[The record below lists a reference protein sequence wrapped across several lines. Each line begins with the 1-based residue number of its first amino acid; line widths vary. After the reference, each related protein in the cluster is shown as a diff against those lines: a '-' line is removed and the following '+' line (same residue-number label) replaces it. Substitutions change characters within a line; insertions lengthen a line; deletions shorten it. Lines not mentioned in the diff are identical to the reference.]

1 MNWTMPHLVRVSQTF
16 TSFLTPQKPA
26 LQQRYPTPHPPY
38 VLKQRLNE
46 EPLAPPTKSKD
57 WLGASGDEE
66 DSEDLEGDT
75 LFEEIQKPEKRSAP
89 SDYLEQRPAKR
100 LKSNDEYRPKKNDER
115 GDFEGETLLAS
126 TPHPEDH
133 APANKKEQEDRQAMP
148 PPPKPHI
155 SLDDKPYIPE
165 RDLIDR
171 NLQNNIIRSPSMSHD
186 SDFSEDEIF
195 TKKTAVRRED
205 RSEVNPQLEYDRAK
219 RFAEA
224 QQLPE
229 DGSTW
234 TEAEKDLYFRLAM
247 RGFEALI
254 PEHWAMDFKTLPQLL
269 FSTGGREPLI
279 VPFDKREFR
288 AKHYL
293 RTLFGIAANV
303 RDKRLVGLRAEPTI
317 KRTVRQFISWALF
330 DAGVHPLQRPRAI
343 PVHALVSMRPSETT
357 HDVFK
362 RMSRRLFKLAR
373 RYQDAHRVRQSIE
386 PPSQHHA
393 PLPMPAESFE
403 YRPGVSGSGY
413 DDANMPT
420 LIGLMIASSVVAVV
434 TLDSRSTTLESHFEQ
449 EAARRHSSTS
459 IASSNHEER
468 SSPKDESPLRYIAKF
483 DFSTHDGYDVW
494 DGFAM
499 AICVMRIRKTMLELC
514 ERAESEGQAG
524 RGCLWERVLPAKLKE
539 MGDEG
544 DG

>member
-1 MNWTMPHLVRVSQTF
+1 MPRFVHVSQTF

-26 LQQRYPTPHPPY
+26 LQHRYPTPHPPDF
-38 VLKQRLNE
+38 LERRLNE
-46 EPLAPPTKSKD
+46 EPLSSLTKDKD
-57 WLGASGDEE
+57 WSNASVDEA
-66 DSEDLEGDT
+66 DLEDLEGDT
-75 LFEEIQKPEKRSAP
+75 LFDDIQESAKRSAP
-89 SDYLEQRPAKR
+89 RDCLEQRPAKR
-100 LKSNDEYRPKKNDER
+100 HKSNDEFRPDKNDETD
-115 GDFEGETLLAS
+115 DFEDETLLVS
-126 TPHPEDH
+126 SLHPEH
-133 APANKKEQEDRQAMP
+133 APANKEQEDRQAMP

-171 NLQNNIIRSPSMSHD
+171 SLQNNIIRSPSLSHD

-219 RFAEA
+219 CFAEA
-224 QQLPE
+224 QRLPE
-229 DGSTW
+229 DGAIW

-254 PEHWAMDFKTLPQLL
+254 PDHWAMDFKTLPQLL
-269 FSTGGREPLI
+269 FSSEGREPLI
-279 VPFDKREFR
+279 VPFDEREFR

-293 RTLFGIAANV
+293 RTLFGMAAHV
-303 RDKRLVGLRAEPTI
+303 RDKRLAGFRAEPII

-343 PVHALVSMRPSETT
+343 PVHALVSMRPNETT
-357 HDVFK
+357 DDVFR
-362 RMSRRLFKLAR
+362 RMSRKLFKLAQ
-373 RYQDAHRVRQSIE
+373 RYQDVHRVRQSIE
-386 PPSQHHA
+386 PLPQH
-393 PLPMPAESFE
+393 PVLLSTPPERFE
-403 YRPGVSGSGY
+403 DHPGVSGSGY

-434 TLDSRSTTLESHFEQ
+434 TLDSRSTTIDSHSQYEPT
-449 EAARRHSSTS
+449 RRRSSTS
-459 IASSNHEER
+459 VASSNHEEG
-468 SSPKDESPLRYIAKF
+468 SSSKEESPLRFIAKF

-499 AICVMRIRKTMLELC
+499 AICVMRIRKTMIELC
-514 ERAESEGQAG
+514 ERAETEGQAG
-524 RGCLWERVLPAKLKE
+524 RGCLWEKVVPAKSKKV
-539 MGDEG
+539 DSEG

>member
-1 MNWTMPHLVRVSQTF
+1 MPRFVGVSQTF

-26 LQQRYPTPHPPY
+26 LQQQYPTPHPHN
-38 VLKQRLNE
+38 VLEPCLDE
-46 EPLAPPTKSKD
+46 EPLSSLTRSKD
-57 WLGASGDEE
+57 WSNTSVDEE
-66 DSEDLEGDT
+66 NSEDLEGDT
-75 LFEEIQKPEKRSAP
+75 LFEDIQKPAKRSPPTA
-89 SDYLEQRPAKR
+89 SLDQRPAKR
-100 LKSNDEYRPKKNDER
+100 HKSNDEYRPDKND
-115 GDFEGETLLAS
+115 GGSDFEDETLLAS
-126 TPHPEDH
+126 MPHPESH
-133 APANKKEQEDRQAMP
+133 TPENKEQEDRQAMP

-171 NLQNNIIRSPSMSHD
+171 SLQNNIVRSPSLSHD

-219 RFAEA
+219 RYAEA

-229 DGSTW
+229 DGATW

-254 PEHWAMDFKTLPQLL
+254 PNHWAMDFKTLPQLL
-269 FSTGGREPLI
+269 FSSEGREPLI

-293 RTLFGIAANV
+293 RTLFGIAAHV
-303 RDKRLVGLRAEPTI
+303 RDKRLAGFRAEPTI

-343 PVHALVSMRPSETT
+343 PVHALVSMRPNETT
-357 HDVFK
+357 DDVFR
-362 RMSRRLFKLAR
+362 RMSRKLFKLAR
-373 RYQDAHRVRQSIE
+373 RYQDVHRVRHSIE
-386 PPSQHHA
+386 PSSQHPA
-393 PLPMPAESFE
+393 LLPTPPDSFDD
-403 YRPGVSGSGY
+403 RSGVSGSGY

-420 LIGLMIASSVVAVV
+420 LVGLMIASSVVAVV
-434 TLDSRSTTLESHFEQ
+434 TLDSRSSTIDSHFQYEPI
-449 EAARRHSSTS
+449 RRRSSTS
-459 IASSNHEER
+459 AASSNHEEG
-468 SSPKDESPLRYIAKF
+468 SSSKEESPLRFIAKF

-499 AICVMRIRKTMLELC
+499 AICVMRIRKTMLELY
-514 ERAESEGQAG
+514 ERAQSDGQAG
-524 RGCLWERVLPAKLKE
+524 RGGLWERILPAESKK
-539 MGDEG
+539 MGIDG
-544 DG
+544 DD